1 MKVESKITK
10 KTHTNRYGDEF
21 VFTLL
26 EDGNI
31 QWDGKFEH
39 HRVGFPNDYETA
51 YQAYFKAECNPPHD
65 HTLSLREFKEEVHRF
80 IYKNGEYVGMGPIA
94 EKYHSLVKSKKDV
107 INMVDPSGGPY
118 LKDGMEIMG
127 KIIKE
132 FKSNESGYLII
143 TE

>member
-10 KTHTNRYGDEF
+10 ETMTNRYGDEF

-31 QWDGKFEH
+31 QWDGKFEYC
-39 HRVGFPNDYETA
+39 RFGFPNDYTDA
-51 YQAYFKAECNPPHD
+51 YRAYTTND
-65 HTLSLREFKEEVHRF
+65 GLMGLREFKKEVHRS
-80 IYKNGEYVGMGPIA
+80 IYDENDRYVGPCDIA
-94 EKYHSLVKSKKDV
+94 RIYGRMVKSKTDV

-118 LKDGMEIMG
+118 LTEGVMFMG
-127 KIIKE
+127 KRIKE
-132 FKSNESGYLII
+132 FKRNETGYLII